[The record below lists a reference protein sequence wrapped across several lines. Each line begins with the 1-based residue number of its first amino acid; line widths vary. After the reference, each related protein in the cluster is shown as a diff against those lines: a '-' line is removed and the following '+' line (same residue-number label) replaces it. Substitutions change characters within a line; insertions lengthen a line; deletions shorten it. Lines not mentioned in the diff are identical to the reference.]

1 MAAGTAVV
9 ASDLTGYRAVAR
21 TGAEARLVPPG
32 DTDALRA
39 ALQALLDDPAARGVV
54 AAAGRARAE
63 ALSMA
68 RLAEEYE
75 AVYREAV
82 GSVRRPAS
90 VARPVRLVR
99 GRRHR

>member
-1 MAAGTAVV
+1 V
-9 ASDLTGYRAVAR
+9 
-21 TGAEARLVPPG
+21 
-32 DTDALRA
+32 
-39 ALQALLDDPAARGVV
+39 
-54 AAAGRARAE
+54 
-63 ALSMA
+63 A

-82 GSVRRPAS
+82 GSERRPAS